1 MPSAESRKGAGPQ
14 SFALGDASPDFQQ
27 SVERWNRE
35 GHCARLWEAD
45 ASLWTGSDENRWL
58 GWLDAVRSSQGELP
72 TLQDL
77 AESVRQDAI
86 HDVVVMGMGGS
97 SLCPDVLARTFAPT
111 SGWPRLHVLD
121 STVPAQIQRLR
132 DTIDLSSSLFI
143 VPSKSGTTIE
153 PNSFQRRFFSDV
165 EAALPGARA
174 ASRFIAITDPGSPLD
189 EEARQGGFRCVAHGT
204 PSIGGR
210 FSALSVF
217 GLLPACLAGLDVA
230 SLLRRAAAMADACG
244 PGVAAPENPGAT
256 LGLALGV
263 LARRGRDKL
272 SLVIS
277 PGVRALG
284 GWLEQLIAES
294 TGKQGTG
301 IVPIADEPLAGPEF
315 YGDDRSFAYLR
326 LANAP
331 SQEQEDAVAA
341 LEAAGHPV
349 LRIDMQDPLD
359 LGAEFFRWEFA
370 TAVAG
375 SVLEVNPFDQPD
387 VETAKQ
393 AARQLMEHFEVAGD
407 LPNPPPSCSASGAD
421 VYSDPALTAAPDL
434 ESQLARHLERLGPGD
449 YFAINAFIDMSD
461 ANEDAL
467 QRMRRAV
474 RDRYRVA
481 TTVGFGPRFLHS
493 TGQLH
498 KGGPASGLFLQ
509 ITSKDAVD
517 LEIPGRGFSFGVLK
531 QAQAI
536 GDFQVLSQ
544 RGRRILRIHLE
555 DASEGRIEE
564 LARSIEAITAAPP
577 ATPNGETS

>member
-1 MPSAESRKGAGPQ
+1 MPSGETRKGGGPQ
-14 SFALGDASPDFQQ
+14 AFALGDASPDFQQ
-27 SVERWNRE
+27 AMEHWNR
-35 GHCARLWEAD
+35 GDQSARLWEAD
-45 ASLWTGSDENRWL
+45 ASLWTGSDEGRWL
-58 GWLDAVRSSQGELP
+58 GWLGAIRDSQGELP
-72 TLQDL
+72 ALQDL
-77 AESVRQDAI
+77 ARSIRKDAI
-86 HDVVVMGMGGS
+86 RDVVVMGMGGS
-97 SLCPDVLARTFAPT
+97 SLCPDVLARTFAPAA
-111 SGWPRLHVLD
+111 GWPRLHVLD
-121 STVPAQIQRLR
+121 STVPAQIRRLR
-132 DTIDLSSSLFI
+132 DAIDLSASLFI

-153 PNSFQRRFFSDV
+153 PNSLQRRFFSDV
-165 EAALPGARA
+165 EAALPGEPP

-189 EEARQGGFRCVAHGT
+189 EEARRDGFRSVAHGT

-230 SLLRRAAAMADACG
+230 SLLSRAATMAAACG
-244 PGVAAPENPGAT
+244 PGVAAPENPGAA

-277 PGVRALG
+277 PGVGALG
-284 GWLEQLIAES
+284 GWIEQLIAES
-294 TGKQGTG
+294 TGKRGTG
-301 IVPIADEPLAGPEF
+301 IVPIADEPLAAPEF
-315 YGDDRSFAYLR
+315 YGNDRSFVYLR
-326 LANAP
+326 LAEAP
-331 SQEQEDAVAA
+331 SHEQDTAVAA
-341 LEAAGHPV
+341 LEAAGQPV
-349 LRIDMQDPLD
+349 LRIAMKDPLD

-375 SVLEVNPFDQPD
+375 SVLGVNPFDQPD
-387 VETAKQ
+387 VEAAKQ
-393 AARQLMEHFEVAGD
+393 AARQLMEHFEAAGD
-407 LPNPPPSCSASGAD
+407 LPSPPPSCSVSGAD
-421 VYSDPALTAAPDL
+421 LFADPALPAAPDL
-434 ESQLARHLERLGPGD
+434 ESQLARHLGRLGPGD

-461 ANEDAL
+461 ANEEAL

-498 KGGPASGLFLQ
+498 KGGPGSGLFLQ
-509 ITSKDAVD
+509 ITSEDAVD
-517 LEIPGRGFSFGVLK
+517 LGIPGRGFSFGVLK

-564 LARSIEAITAAPP
+564 LARSIEAITSAPGVAP
-577 ATPNGETS
+577 DGEAS